1 MSDIEG
7 ISEGRRKVALE
18 KAEEARREWL
28 RAERAEAEVATL
40 RAEVERL
47 RAEVQTWQG
56 HAKTAIWSD
65 SEECK
70 LLTADNERLRAAL
83 HYIAWKQREDDKP
96 HLIARAALGEEK
108 KG

>member
-28 RAERAEAEVATL
+28 RAERAEAEVVTL
-40 RAEVERL
+40 RAEN
-47 RAEVQTWQG
+47 
-56 HAKTAIWSD
+56 K
-65 SEECK
+65 K
-70 LLTADNERLRAAL
+70 LRAAL
-83 HYIAWKQREDDKP
+83 KKIAKVTYGSDWTWGSEELADYYSMRFFNAQET
-96 HLIARAALGEEK
+96 ARAALGEEK

>member
-1 MSDIEG
+1 MSGDIEG

-40 RAEVERL
+40 RAEVE
-47 RAEVQTWQG
+47 
-56 HAKTAIWSD
+56 K
-65 SEECK
+65 
-70 LLTADNERLRAAL
+70 LRAAL
-83 HYIAWKQREDDKP
+83 DEIIPFAVYSLAEMNKERNTKSLKKAIAK
-96 HLIARAALGEEK
+96 AVAALGEEK